1 MDPIRAS
8 KEASAP
14 SRSGGEARAGW
25 GMRPARRRLPPQRLV
40 LYHNEAWTS
49 TRCKTW
55 TFPTFAASGLG
66 ASAELVLG
74 LERAR
79 PSAGRARA
87 AEPCRAQTCEFY
99 SERAATGPPSRR
111 SRGRRKAHHWGGP
124 TGSVPEA
131 APEPRSRKQ
140 DVIRI
145 SRGAWKP
152 QVLSESARCTRM
164 NFLLFLAAKAANLFL
179 RQDGKV
185 FRRRKPTVRHELLD
199 PAPRIRKKP
208 FRVIP
213 IPFSRRIP
221 RLIQAQKS

>member
-1 MDPIRAS
+1 M
-8 KEASAP
+8 KEW
-14 SRSGGEARAGW
+14 E
-25 GMRPARRRLPPQRLV
+25 
-40 LYHNEAWTS
+40 
-49 TRCKTW
+49 
-55 TFPTFAASGLG
+55 
-66 ASAELVLG
+66 
-74 LERAR
+74 
-79 PSAGRARA
+79 
-87 AEPCRAQTCEFY
+87 
-99 SERAATGPPSRR
+99 
-111 SRGRRKAHHWGGP
+111 P

-164 NFLLFLAAKAANLFL
+164 DFLLFLAAKAANLFL

-213 IPFSRRIP
+213 IPFSPRIP
-221 RLIQAQKS
+221 RLIQAQKSK